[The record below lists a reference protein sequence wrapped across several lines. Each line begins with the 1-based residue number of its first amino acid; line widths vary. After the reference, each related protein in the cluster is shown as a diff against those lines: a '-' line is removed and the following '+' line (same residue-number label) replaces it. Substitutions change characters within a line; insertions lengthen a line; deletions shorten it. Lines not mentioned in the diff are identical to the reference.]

1 MKISQLIKNN
11 KDVMIANLRYILF
24 IIVALANLFYVSHVE
39 AKEYFDD
46 I

>member
-1 MKISQLIKNN
+1 MKISQLIKNY

-24 IIVALANLFYVSHVE
+24 IIVALANLSYVSHVE